1 MRLLIVYN
9 TRTNFT
15 KKIAKELAQK
25 LGADIEEIVDLK
37 NRQGALAYLVAGKDA
52 TGKRLTEIKS
62 INKNPKDYDF
72 ILIGSPVWVGTM
84 TPAIRTFLRQEKEN
98 IKKFACFVTQ
108 GGKNRQKVFE
118 EINKETT
125 EESVANVFF
134 VTKEIAQEK
143 YSEKLDEFARRIKSF
158 L

>member
-52 TGKRLTEIKS
+52 TAKKLTKIKP
-62 INKNPKDYDF
+62 IKKNPKDYDF

-84 TPAIRTFLRQEKEN
+84 TPAIRTFLRQEKDK

-108 GGKNRQKVFE
+108 GGKRRQKVFD

-125 EESVANVFF
+125 EESAANVFF